1 MRLSITLLTV
11 AIVAVACNN
20 PKIPVQTHDE
30 LVLHIDS
37 SIHPGD
43 DFFMFA
49 NGRWFAQ
56 NPIPASERSNG
67 IFRTINDTINATILQ
82 ICQTAAGNTND
93 KGSLKQKIGDY
104 YYSGMD
110 TVSIDKAGIAPLH
123 KYFSEIEQIK
133 SFDDVMRVAAHFHRI
148 SASPLFG
155 FYVNSDDMIS
165 SKNAVF
171 LSQGGL
177 GLPDRDYYFNN
188 DERTKKVR
196 DAYPEHLKKM
206 FELSG
211 FEEKKATDAAADV
224 YAVEL
229 ALAKVSRKMEDL
241 RDPFKNYNKT
251 SVKELQ
257 EKLKFV
263 PMQTF
268 FSELG
273 MNMPDTVIVGQP
285 EFFTYLNLA
294 TSQFGI
300 EIWKN
305 YLRWHLLRGLA
316 PYLNTEIEKQNFS
329 FYGTL
334 LNGVKEQR
342 PRWKRV
348 VEDTDGQLGELVGQI
363 YVEQYLPKGTKEKL
377 MEIGN
382 AVKEVYRKRISGLDW
397 MSDATKAKATAKLDA
412 MIMKVGYP
420 DKWKDMSALEVDR
433 TSYVENVI
441 RANAWHFDYMKNKY
455 GKPVDRT
462 EWSMTPQ
469 TYNAYYNPSNNEI
482 VVPAC
487 NITVPG
493 YEKTLADDA
502 ILYSI
507 IGGSTFGHEFTHGFD
522 DQGSKYDQFGNL
534 NNWWTTED
542 SIRFYAKTGAV
553 VNQYNHYLVIDSLY
567 INGDMTQGENIADI
581 GGVAMG
587 LEAFKQTK
595 QFKEN
600 QIIAGLN
607 PMQRFFLGYA
617 YAWMVNMRPEALA
630 TRVLTDVHS
639 PAKFRVIGP
648 LVNMPEFYATFGV
661 KAGDK
666 IFLPENE
673 RVHIW

>member
-1 MRLSITLLTV
+1 MRLLVTLLTV
-11 AIVAVACNN
+11 AIVVVACKNS
-20 PKIPVQTHDE
+20 KTPVQTHDE
-30 LVLHIDS
+30 LVQHIDS
-37 SIHPGD
+37 SVRPGE

-82 ICQTAAGNTND
+82 ICQTAASSTND

-104 YYSGMD
+104 YSSGMD
-110 TVSIDKAGIAPLH
+110 TIGIDKAGIAPLQE
-123 KYFSEIEQIK
+123 YFSEIDQMK
-133 SFDDVMRVAAHFHRI
+133 TFNDVMKVAAHIHCI
-148 SASPLFG
+148 SASPLFA

-171 LSQGGL
+171 LAQGGL
-177 GLPDRDYYFNN
+177 GLPDRDYYFNT

-196 DAYPEHLKKM
+196 EAYPEHLKKM

-211 FEEKKATDAAADV
+211 FDEKKAKDAAADV
-224 YAVEL
+224 YAVEF

-257 EKLKFV
+257 EKMNNV
-263 PMQTF
+263 PMNEF
-268 FSELG
+268 FHGLG
-273 MNMPDTVIVGQP
+273 MNLPDTVIVGQP
-285 EFFTYLNLA
+285 EFFTYLNIA
-294 TSQFGI
+294 TRQFGI
-300 EIWKN
+300 EVWKN

-382 AVKEVYRKRISGLDW
+382 AVKEVYRKRIAGLDW
-397 MSDATKAKATAKLDA
+397 MSDVTKAKAIAKLDA

-420 DKWKDMSALEVDR
+420 DKWKDMSALEVDK
-433 TSYVENVI
+433 TSYAGNVI

-507 IGGSTFGHEFTHGFD
+507 IG
-522 DQGSKYDQFGNL
+522 
-534 NNWWTTED
+534 
-542 SIRFYAKTGAV
+542 
-553 VNQYNHYLVIDSLY
+553 
-567 INGDMTQGENIADI
+567 
-581 GGVAMG
+581 
-587 LEAFKQTK
+587 
-595 QFKEN
+595 
-600 QIIAGLN
+600 
-607 PMQRFFLGYA
+607 
-617 YAWMVNMRPEALA
+617 
-630 TRVLTDVHS
+630 
-639 PAKFRVIGP
+639 
-648 LVNMPEFYATFGV
+648 
-661 KAGDK
+661 
-666 IFLPENE
+666 
-673 RVHIW
+673 

>member
-1 MRLSITLLTV
+1 MRLLVTLLTV
-11 AIVAVACNN
+11 AIVVVACKNS
-20 PKIPVQTHDE
+20 KTPVQTHDE
-30 LVLHIDS
+30 LVQHIDS
-37 SIHPGD
+37 SVRSGD

-56 NPIPASERSNG
+56 NPIPSSERSNG

-82 ICQTAAGNTND
+82 ICQTAAGSTND

-110 TVSIDKAGIAPLH
+110 TVSIDKAGIAPLQE
-123 KYFSEIEQIK
+123 YFTEIDQMK
-133 SFDDVMRVAAHFHRI
+133 TFDDVMKVAAHIHRI

-155 FYVNSDDMIS
+155 LYVNSDDMIS

-177 GLPDRDYYFNN
+177 GLPDRDYYFNT

-196 DAYPEHLKKM
+196 EAYPEHLKKM

-211 FEEKKATDAAADV
+211 FDEKKATDAAADV
-224 YAVEL
+224 YAVEF

-257 EKLKFV
+257 EKLNNV

-268 FSELG
+268 FSGLG
-273 MNMPDTVIVGQP
+273 MNLPDTVIVGQP

-294 TSQFGI
+294 SRQFGI
-300 EIWKN
+300 EVWKN

-316 PYLNTEIEKQNFS
+316 PYLNTDIEKQNFS

-397 MSDATKAKATAKLDA
+397 MSDATKTKAITKLDA

-420 DKWKDMSALEVDR
+420 DKWKDMSALEVDKA
-433 TSYVENVI
+433 SYVGNVI
-441 RANAWHFDYMKNKY
+441 RANSWHFDYMKNKY

-462 EWSMTPQ
+462 GWNMTPQ

-534 NNWWTTED
+534 NNWWTSED

-553 VNQYNHYLVIDSLY
+553 VNQYSHYLVVDSLY

-648 LVNMPEFYATFGV
+648 LVNMPEFYTTFGV

>member
-1 MRLSITLLTV
+1 MRLSITLITV

-30 LVLHIDS
+30 LVQHIDS

-43 DFFMFA
+43 DFFMFS

-110 TVSIDKAGIAPLH
+110 TISIDKAGIAPLH
-123 KYFSEIEQIK
+123 EYFSEIEQIK
-133 SFDDVMRVAAHFHRI
+133 SFDDVMKVAAHFHRI

-177 GLPDRDYYFNN
+177 GLPDRDYYFNS

-196 DAYPEHLKKM
+196 EAYPEHLKKM

-211 FEEKKATDAAADV
+211 FDEKKATDAAADV
-224 YAVEL
+224 YSVEL

-268 FSELG
+268 FSGLG
-273 MNMPDTVIVGQP
+273 MNMPDTVIVGLP

-294 TSQFGI
+294 TRQFGI

-305 YLRWHLLRGLA
+305 YLRWHLLRGLS

-382 AVKEVYRKRISGLDW
+382 AVKEVYRKRLSGLDW
-397 MSDATKAKATAKLDA
+397 MSDATKTKAIAKLDA

-433 TSYVENVI
+433 KSYVENVI

-587 LEAFKQTK
+587 LEGFKQNK
-595 QFKEN
+595 Q
-600 QIIAGLN
+600 
-607 PMQRFFLGYA
+607 
-617 YAWMVNMRPEALA
+617 V
-630 TRVLTDVHS
+630 
-639 PAKFRVIGP
+639 
-648 LVNMPEFYATFGV
+648 
-661 KAGDK
+661 
-666 IFLPENE
+666 
-673 RVHIW
+673 

>member
-110 TVSIDKAGIAPLH
+110 TISIDKAGIAPLH
-123 KYFSEIEQIK
+123 KYFSEIEHIK
-133 SFDDVMRVAAHFHRI
+133 SFDDVMKVAAHFHRI

-211 FEEKKATDAAADV
+211 FDEKKATDAAADV

-229 ALAKVSRKMEDL
+229 ALAKVSRKLEDL

-268 FSELG
+268 FSGLG

>member
-1 MRLSITLLTV
+1 MRLSISLLIV
-11 AIVAVACNN
+11 AIFAVSCNN
-20 PKIPVQTHDE
+20 SKTPVQTHDE
-30 LVLHIDS
+30 LVQHIDS
-37 SIHPGD
+37 SVRSGD

-56 NPIPASERSNG
+56 NPIPSSERSNG

-82 ICQTAAGNTND
+82 ICQTAAGSTND

-110 TVSIDKAGIAPLH
+110 TVSIDKAGIAPLQE
-123 KYFSEIEQIK
+123 YFTEIDQMK
-133 SFDDVMRVAAHFHRI
+133 TFDDVMKVAAHIHRI

-155 FYVNSDDMIS
+155 LYVNSDDMIS

-177 GLPDRDYYFNN
+177 GLPDRDYYFNT

-196 DAYPEHLKKM
+196 EAYPEHLKKM

-211 FEEKKATDAAADV
+211 FDEKKATDAAADV
-224 YAVEL
+224 YAVEF

-257 EKLKFV
+257 EKLNNV

-268 FSELG
+268 FSGLG
-273 MNMPDTVIVGQP
+273 MNLPDTVIVGQP

-294 TSQFGI
+294 SRQFGI
-300 EIWKN
+300 EVWKN

-316 PYLNTEIEKQNFS
+316 PYLNTDIEKQNFS

-397 MSDATKAKATAKLDA
+397 MSDATKTKAITKLDA

-420 DKWKDMSALEVDR
+420 DKWKDMSALEVDKA
-433 TSYVENVI
+433 SYVGNVI
-441 RANAWHFDYMKNKY
+441 RANSWHFDYMKNKY

-462 EWSMTPQ
+462 EWNMTPQ

-534 NNWWTTED
+534 NNWWTSED

-553 VNQYNHYLVIDSLY
+553 VNQYSHYLVVDSLY

-648 LVNMPEFYATFGV
+648 LVNMPEFYTTFGV

>member
-1 MRLSITLLTV
+1 M
-11 AIVAVACNN
+11 
-20 PKIPVQTHDE
+20 QTHDE
-30 LVLHIDS
+30 LVQHIDS
-37 SIHPGD
+37 SVSPGE

-82 ICQTAAGNTND
+82 ICQTAASSTND

-104 YYSGMD
+104 YSSGMD
-110 TVSIDKAGIAPLH
+110 TIGIDKAGIAPLQE
-123 KYFSEIEQIK
+123 YFSEIDQMK
-133 SFDDVMRVAAHFHRI
+133 TFNDVMKVAAHIHCI
-148 SASPLFG
+148 SASPLFA

-171 LSQGGL
+171 LAQGGL
-177 GLPDRDYYFNN
+177 GLPDRDYYFNT

-196 DAYPEHLKKM
+196 EAYPEHLKKM

-211 FEEKKATDAAADV
+211 FDEKKAKDAAADV
-224 YAVEL
+224 YAVEF

-257 EKLKFV
+257 EKMNNV
-263 PMQTF
+263 PMNEF
-268 FSELG
+268 FHGLG
-273 MNMPDTVIVGQP
+273 MNLPDTVIVGQP
-285 EFFTYLNLA
+285 EFFTYLNIA
-294 TSQFGI
+294 TRQFGI
-300 EIWKN
+300 EVWKN

-382 AVKEVYRKRISGLDW
+382 AVKEVYRKRIAGLDW
-397 MSDATKAKATAKLDA
+397 MSDVTKAKAIAKLDA

-420 DKWKDMSALEVDR
+420 DKWKDMSALEVDK
-433 TSYVENVI
+433 TSYAGNVI

-534 NNWWTTED
+534 NNWWTSED

-553 VNQYNHYLVIDSLY
+553 VNQYSHYLVVDSLY

-581 GGVAMG
+581 GGIAMG

-600 QIIAGLN
+600 QVIAGLN

-648 LVNMPEFYATFGV
+648 LVNMPEFYSTFGI
-661 KAGDK
+661 KTGDK
-666 IFLPENE
+666 IFLPESE

>member
-1 MRLSITLLTV
+1 MRLSISLLIV
-11 AIVAVACNN
+11 AIFAVACNN
-20 PKIPVQTHDE
+20 SKTPVQNHDE
-30 LVLHIDS
+30 LVQHIDS
-37 SIHPGD
+37 SVRPGD

-56 NPIPASERSNG
+56 NPIPSSERSNG

-82 ICQTAAGNTND
+82 ICQTAAGSTND

-110 TVSIDKAGIAPLH
+110 TVSIDKAGIAPLQE
-123 KYFSEIEQIK
+123 YFTEIDQMK
-133 SFDDVMRVAAHFHRI
+133 TFDDVMKVAAHIHRI

-155 FYVNSDDMIS
+155 LYVNSDDMIS

-177 GLPDRDYYFNN
+177 GLPDRDYYFNT

-196 DAYPEHLKKM
+196 EAYPEHLKKM

-211 FEEKKATDAAADV
+211 FDEKKATDAAADV
-224 YAVEL
+224 YAVEF

-257 EKLKFV
+257 AKLNNV

-268 FSELG
+268 FSGLG
-273 MNMPDTVIVGQP
+273 MNLPDTVIVGQP

-294 TSQFGI
+294 TRQFGI
-300 EIWKN
+300 EVWKN

-316 PYLNTEIEKQNFS
+316 PYLNTDIEKQNFS

-397 MSDATKAKATAKLDA
+397 MSDATKTKAIAKLDA

-420 DKWKDMSALEVDR
+420 DKWKDMSALEVDKA
-433 TSYVENVI
+433 SYVGNVI
-441 RANAWHFDYMKNKY
+441 RANSWHFDYMKNKY

-534 NNWWTTED
+534 NNWWTSED

-553 VNQYNHYLVIDSLY
+553 VNQYSHYLVVDSLY

-648 LVNMPEFYATFGV
+648 LVNMPEFYTTFGV